1 MAFPISTATANDTT
15 HTKKSPAF
23 PPTPLK
29 PESVAERIRNLADN
43 RRVED
48 LRKELEHLP
57 PGADRDLAIG
67 LLAEHWFA
75 FDHAG
80 TIAWIASL
88 KSDMEQELAYVPLI
102 KAWTREDSEGA
113 SIWVAGLPKG
123 SLKKQAARSLAYS
136 LMTRDSAASLKWGIA
151 SRDNESDLIRDNDS
165 DLTFLDSLAGSLGW
179 DDPELAERILTES
192 DLPTEQKRRLRNIAK
207 KDWNRLQSLR
217 GQWDKILPLETTSP

>member
-165 DLTFLDSLAGSLGW
+165 DLTFLDDSVGSLGW

-192 DLPTEQKRRLRNIAK
+192 ELPAEQKRRLINISK
-207 KDWNRLQSLR
+207 KDWNSWQSIR